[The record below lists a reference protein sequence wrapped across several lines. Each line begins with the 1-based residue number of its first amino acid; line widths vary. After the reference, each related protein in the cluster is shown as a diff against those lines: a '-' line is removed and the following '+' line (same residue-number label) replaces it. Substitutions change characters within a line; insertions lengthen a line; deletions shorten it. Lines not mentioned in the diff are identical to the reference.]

1 MIARV
6 DSLGRVLDGPPRG
19 YVDPHYLQLI
29 LPGRWTN
36 DRLDIEVAI
45 GQGTRIDKY
54 LCFTRFTAG
63 RPVATCRHVSTS
75 IS

>member
-29 LPGRWTN
+29 LSGRWTN